1 MPEKKQDKF
10 VWIEWLE
17 RTLITQIKISRFNFF
32 SVYLLMK
39 TFLGQQSTYTLKIS
53 EIKIAL
59 FNELQN
65 QFQ

>member
-10 VWIEWLE
+10 VWIKWLE

-32 SVYLLMK
+32 SVNLLMK

>member
-10 VWIEWLE
+10 VWIKWLE

-32 SVYLLMK
+32 SVNLLMK
-39 TFLGQQSTYTLKIS
+39 TFLGQQSKYTLKIS

>member
-1 MPEKKQDKF
+1 MPEKIQDKF
-10 VWIEWLE
+10 VWIKWLE

-32 SVYLLMK
+32 SVNLLMK